1 MTIKKIKTGE
11 ASFVTEQSFNTPED
25 AYNNKDPINEE
36 QVTIQEIKI
45 DKTLIKKEVKED
57 VSGQ

>member
-11 ASFVTEQSFNTPED
+11 ATFVTEQSFNTAED
-25 AYNNKDPINEE
+25 AYNNKDPLNEE
-36 QVTIQEIKI
+36 QVTIQEVKI

-57 VSGQ
+57 VTGQ

>member
-1 MTIKKIKTGE
+1 MAYKKVKTGE

-25 AYNNKDPINEE
+25 AHNNKNPINEE
-36 QVTIQEIKI
+36 QITIQEVKI